1 MYTLLRVE
9 IYASS
14 FAAALYLQQHPLPSS
29 HNKVYIIGMEGIG
42 EELDLLGIPH
52 IGGPS
57 HANKQVELGPGKKV
71 HIDPAIG
78 AVIVGMD
85 LHINYYKIQYAQLCL
100 NSNSNCVFLATN
112 MDRLK
117 HLTDAQEWA
126 SNAALVGAIRGC
138 TGRKPIIVGKPSSLL
153 IDYLSTKYELV
164 RHRIAMVGD
173 RLDTDIL
180 FGRDHGLRTVL
191 TLSGVTSLKQV
202 HDATNDIHP
211 QYIINSVADL
221 LPK

>member
-1 MYTLLRVE
+1 MFLE

-14 FAAALYLQQHPLPSS
+14 FAASLHLQQHPLPPS
-29 HNKVYIIGMEGIG
+29 HPKVYVIGMEGLE
-42 EELDLLGIPH
+42 EELALAGIPYV
-52 IGGPS
+52 GATA

-71 HIDPAIG
+71 DIDPSIG

-100 NSNSNCVFLATN
+100 NGNPQCQFIATN
-112 MDRLK
+112 LDRLK

-126 SNAALVGAIRGC
+126 SNAAIVGAIRGC
-138 TGRKPIIVGKPSSLL
+138 TGRKPILVGKPAGLM
-153 IDYLSTKYELV
+153 IDYLMGKYQLQ
-164 RHRIAMVGD
+164 RHRVCMVGD
-173 RLDTDIL
+173 RLDTDVL

-191 TLSGVTSLKQV
+191 TLSGVTTKEVL
-202 HDATNDIHP
+202 HDSNNTIHP
-211 QYIINSVADL
+211 QYIINSVADF